1 MRPAFQPIRVNT
13 LFFNQSETV
22 RHLAYAHSLALG
34 AGLHVLHSSSDWLA
48 GLLHLVSS
56 VGCENI
62 GFCVALV
69 VRNASFFLCFLLQ
82 QDLESERAALMTRCI
97 MAEEQLAR
105 LQHYI
110 DTNLKR

>member
-1 MRPAFQPIRVNT
+1 MFSLIIWLLLAKKQCVHDLANKTNTCT

-22 RHLAYAHSLALG
+22 RHLVYAHSPALG

-48 GLLHLVSS
+48 GLLRLVSS

-69 VRNASFFLCFLLQ
+69 VRNASFFPLFFT
-82 QDLESERAALMTRCI
+82 S
-97 MAEEQLAR
+97 AR
-105 LQHYI
+105 S
-110 DTNLKR
+110 